1 MSIKILF
8 INAIDP
14 GRSLESRYPP
24 LGLGYI
30 VSSLRQ
36 RFGPTQVTCRVI
48 DREVKR
54 VIDSFQPR
62 LVCISAVSQNYARA
76 VSYAH
81 AARRRRIPVICGG
94 VHISMLPATLS
105 RDMLIGVIGEGEDT
119 FPELIELFM
128 REGAFPLEHLRGI
141 KGIVFRDERG
151 QIETTAARPP
161 VSSLDRLAFPA
172 RDLLEVGEDTYMF
185 TSRGCPYRCTFC
197 ASTRYWRHLRF
208 FSAEYVADEIELLI
222 RRYQVKRISFYDD
235 LFPADLARLER
246 IIALLKKRGLLG
258 KTRFFT
264 SLRANMVT
272 GEVVGLLKQLGVDA
286 VGLGLE
292 SGCQRSLTYLKG
304 DTITLD
310 DHRRALR
317 LIREKGI
324 RPNVS
329 FIIGSPQ
336 ETAEEIMQ
344 TYRFIRRQRLEDF
357 HIYVLTPF
365 PGTPVWEDALS
376 RGLVS
381 DRMDWERLDVDF
393 ERNWKRAVIVSEKL
407 SREEIYRLFQRFV
420 RYRRWRR
427 MMRLGRAAV
436 RKPWKVPPALWGRL
450 RAGRA

>member
-14 GRSLESRYPP
+14 GRPLESRYPP

-76 VSYAH
+76 VRYAH
-81 AARRRRIPVICGG
+81 AARRRRIPIICGG

-128 REGAFPLEHLRGI
+128 REGTFSPEHLRGI

-161 VSSLDRLAFPA
+161 LSSLDRLAFPA

-246 IIALLKKRGLLG
+246 
-258 KTRFFT
+258 
-264 SLRANMVT
+264 
-272 GEVVGLLKQLGVDA
+272 
-286 VGLGLE
+286 
-292 SGCQRSLTYLKG
+292 
-304 DTITLD
+304 
-310 DHRRALR
+310 
-317 LIREKGI
+317 
-324 RPNVS
+324 
-329 FIIGSPQ
+329 
-336 ETAEEIMQ
+336 
-344 TYRFIRRQRLEDF
+344 
-357 HIYVLTPF
+357 
-365 PGTPVWEDALS
+365 
-376 RGLVS
+376 
-381 DRMDWERLDVDF
+381 
-393 ERNWKRAVIVSEKL
+393 
-407 SREEIYRLFQRFV
+407 
-420 RYRRWRR
+420 
-427 MMRLGRAAV
+427 
-436 RKPWKVPPALWGRL
+436 
-450 RAGRA
+450 